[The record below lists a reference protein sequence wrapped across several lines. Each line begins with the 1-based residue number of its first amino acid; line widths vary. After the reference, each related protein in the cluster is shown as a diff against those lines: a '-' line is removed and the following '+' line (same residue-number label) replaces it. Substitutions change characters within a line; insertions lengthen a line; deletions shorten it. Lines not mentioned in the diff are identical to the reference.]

1 MTGTAFSGVAVRHA
15 EFVRKALQGSVFIAP
30 STATALTSLTGTDSL
45 IATLP
50 TGYTDLG
57 YATKD
62 GTSFARAVDASETTS
77 WGATDPIRRDITSD
91 VVTVHVVAQETKA
104 QTIGLYTGTDTSTVV
119 PVAASGETQV
129 TKPLR
134 PLNKYYRVLTIGVD
148 SNSSGEIYLARFNPY
163 CSVTNIGEQA
173 YQDGEELRYDFTFT
187 AYPDST
193 LGYSEKLIYG
203 GLGWK
208 ALVTATGNMGFAT
221 PA

>member
-1 MTGTAFSGVAVRHA
+1 MTGTAYSGVATRHA

-30 STATALTSLTGTDSL
+30 STATAITSLTGTDSL

-50 TGYTDLG
+50 TGTTDLG

-62 GTSFARAVDASETTS
+62 GTSFDRAVDASETTS

-91 VVTVHVVAQETKA
+91 VVTIHVVCQETKA
-104 QTIGLYTGTDTSTVV
+104 MTIGLYEGVDTSTIV

-134 PLNKYYRVLTIGVD
+134 PLNRYFRLLTIGVD
-148 SNSSGEIYLARFNPY
+148 SNSSGEIYLARYNPNV
-163 CSVTNIGEQA
+163 SVTSIGTQT
-173 YQDGEELRYDFTFT
+173 YQDGEEVRYDITFT

-193 LGYSEKLIYG
+193 LGYSEKMFYG